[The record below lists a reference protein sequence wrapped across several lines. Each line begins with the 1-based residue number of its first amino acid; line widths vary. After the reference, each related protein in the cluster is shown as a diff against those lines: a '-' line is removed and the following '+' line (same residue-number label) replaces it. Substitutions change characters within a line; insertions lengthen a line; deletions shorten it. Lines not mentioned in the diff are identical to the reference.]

1 MTYRASLKVSTG
13 GQYASDLCRFIWF
26 RLDLASVHGKLW
38 FQVEM
43 NVEDY
48 RNMWLEGESL
58 HRVHMLQSHSTK
70 SSNGLFIIFPLLFF
84 DRVDTTAANMKI
96 KTMNY
101 SIKLILTITQFVVV
115 LRGCRMELMV
125 VVYCCIQMDKIIW
138 GVNLTTEALYVWWW
152 QCRFLCGTATCVNC
166 LKCEFEKSHGVYWLL
181 RGILG

>member
-1 MTYRASLKVSTG
+1 
-13 GQYASDLCRFIWF
+13 
-26 RLDLASVHGKLW
+26 
-38 FQVEM
+38 M

-48 RNMWLEGESL
+48 QNMWLEGESL
-58 HRVHMLQSHSTK
+58 HRMHMLQSHSTK

-138 GVNLTTEALYVWWW
+138 GVNLTTEALYVCMVAVSLFMWNCNLRQLFKMRIWEISW
-152 QCRFLCGTATCVNC
+152 SLLNDAENFGVNFW
-166 LKCEFEKSHGVYWLL
+166 KCYLQRKGSQT
-181 RGILG
+181 